1 MATMTEFRAGAG
13 RLTTRWLLWL
23 LLAGLAWTGA
33 CRAQLPPGTNVFFL
47 DLDQDSYGD
56 PNQAYLFYGSLPP
69 SRMFVPWGNDP
80 DDRNPMVFPLPRP
93 QGARL
98 IAQEL
103 DLLSSADL
111 PQRLLAAREL
121 GAQCLFLRLRWSELE
136 PAANGYSAPLLQALG
151 ALSQALAGTG
161 LKLVL
166 SLDPIDGNG
175 LSLPADLKAAVE
187 ADVSALGAAAT
198 VARAAAALARIKTA
212 LGPQTVLAL
221 RLGSEVDRY
230 VPGQGGQALAAAYVQ
245 LLRQLRPQARALWGQ
260 SLALGVSGSLLG
272 SLLEPGRSLM
282 QTLQQEGDWVMASLV
297 PAEGDSTLLDPRKT
311 RTMVEY
317 LIAAA
322 GGKPLALLPLAL
334 PADESIGSSEVLQS
348 QFLRAFFDAWDVY
361 AEQIPLIAVAALDD
375 AVGAGLSPGQ
385 RSYGFRHADGSP
397 KASYG
402 ALRHLSFDR
411 GWWSLP
417 MPTSRKFHM
426 GFTTTPYDTPPDA
439 AGQAEVARYI
449 DDKLA
454 QHGDL
459 VALHMDGGVPWM
471 EALLDPFQTY
481 DPPYPGSVI
490 GTWRN
495 YRSRLQPGKKL
506 LVSIN
511 PLGIPRQLLAPLW
524 GYGEGFSYTSDFER
538 VPNGIWHDGERRLPP
553 PPFDTL
559 SFDATEVKWA
569 FLKYAIRTLDYFKPD
584 YLCFAIEVSATDV
597 ASAEAFQRYVEL
609 HRFVFEQ
616 LKLLPSAQRTK
627 IFVSFSATSFMTDE
641 LGHLSTV
648 AGYDTGSAYKYDE
661 MPPGVRERLMEG
673 LRSLLPY
680 LDLVGLSYYPHY
692 GKYNAYT
699 LNPAALP
706 SLHRFLQQ
714 AGVPDSMPLAIT
726 ESGYPAD
733 PYLIDSV
740 LFAASADKQ
749 QRHLE
754 LMFYELS
761 KLPNPVEFVVN
772 YAVRDIDLHWQ
783 RLVEEA
789 ENPRFVEF
797 YKYFRDLGL
806 YDGAGQPRPSLD
818 TWTRYYHLPLVPV
831 SAP

>member
-1 MATMTEFRAGAG
+1 MSRTIQVRRLMLFLVLLVMAA
-13 RLTTRWLLWL
+13 
-23 LLAGLAWTGA
+23 A

-56 PNQAYLFYGSLPP
+56 PNQPYLFYGKVPP

-80 DDRNPMVFPLPRP
+80 DDLNPMVFPLPRP

-103 DLLSSADL
+103 NLLSAAGL
-111 PQRLLAAREL
+111 PERLLAAREL
-121 GAQCLFLRLRWSELE
+121 GAQSLFVALRWSELE
-136 PAANGYSAPLLQALG
+136 PGGSGYSAPLLQALG
-151 ALSQALAGTG
+151 ALSQALPGTG
-161 LKLVL
+161 IKLVL
-166 SLDPIDGNG
+166 SLDLVDGNV
-175 LSLPADLKAAVE
+175 LTLPADLKAAVE
-187 ADVSALGAAAT
+187 ADVAALGSAAT

-221 RLGSEVDRY
+221 RLGNEVDRY
-230 VPGQGGQALAAAYVQ
+230 LPGQGAPAFGAAYVQ
-245 LLRQLRPQARALWGQ
+245 LLRQLRPQARAVWGP

-272 SLLEPGRSLM
+272 SLQEPGRSLM
-282 QTLQQEGDWVMASLV
+282 QTLQQEGDWVMARFA
-297 PAEGDSTLLDPRKT
+297 PAEAGVLDPRGI
-311 RTMVEY
+311 RMMVEY

-322 GGKPLALLPLAL
+322 GGKPLALLPMAY
-334 PADESIGSSEVLQS
+334 ASDETLGSSEVLQS
-348 QFLRAFFDAWDVY
+348 QFLRAFFDTWDAY
-361 AEQIPLIAVAALDD
+361 ADQIPLVAVSALDD
-375 AVGAGLSPGQ
+375 AADGALSPAQ
-385 RSYGFRHADGSP
+385 RSYGFRNADRSVR
-397 KASYG
+397 ASYG

-411 GWWSLP
+411 GWWALP
-417 MPTSRKFHM
+417 MPASRKFHM
-426 GFTTTPYDTPPDA
+426 GFTTTPYDTPDDA
-439 AGQAEVARYI
+439 AGQGEVARYV

-481 DPPYPGSVI
+481 DPPYPGSVL

-495 YRSRLQPGKKL
+495 YRARLQPGKKL

-511 PLGIPRQLLAPLW
+511 PLGIPRELLAPLW
-524 GYGEGFSYTSDFER
+524 GYGEGFSYTSDFQR

-553 PPFDTL
+553 PPFDKL

-569 FLKYAIRTLDYFKPD
+569 YLKYAIRALDYFKPD

-616 LKLLPSAQRTK
+616 LKKLPAAQNTK
-627 IFVSFSATSFMTDE
+627 LFVSFSATSFMTDE
-641 LGHLSTV
+641 FGHLI
-648 AGYDTGSAYKYDE
+648 GPPYDEGGSPYKYDE
-661 MPPGVRERLMEG
+661 MAPGIRQRLKEG
-673 LRSLLPY
+673 VQSLLPY

-699 LNPAALP
+699 LNPAALT
-706 SLHRFLQQ
+706 SMHRFLLE
-714 AGVPDSMPLAIT
+714 AGVPDSMPLAVT

-733 PYLIDSV
+733 PYLIEGT

-806 YDGAGQPRPSLD
+806 YDGAGVARPSLD
-818 TWTRYYHLPLVPV
+818 TWTRYFQLPLVPSPV
-831 SAP
+831 P